1 MPAGNT
7 FELIGSTTL
16 ASASATGLEVTSISS
31 AYDDLFVICEML
43 NSVGSGINM
52 RFNTDTGSN
61 YYVDKLKI
69 YGTGTNSRIATTRG
83 STAANICPDT
93 VSLPT
98 SGTYFPVF
106 VMTVHN
112 YKDTSV
118 KKVFETSVV
127 IDGVRIASADGL
139 VALKI
144 KRHNFQDI
152 ADIDN
157 IISLHDIDISNWP
170 LDENDISYVEE
181 KLGYKIR

>member
-69 YGTGTNSRIATTRG
+69 SGTGTNSRIATTRG

-118 KKVFETSVV
+118 KKVFETLYGNALGEVDVCHGLWNSSSAITAIRVFCDANMQIGSKISVY
-127 IDGVRIASADGL
+127 GIARA
-139 VALKI
+139 
-144 KRHNFQDI
+144 
-152 ADIDN
+152 
-157 IISLHDIDISNWP
+157 
-170 LDENDISYVEE
+170 
-181 KLGYKIR
+181 